1 MDLKSIL
8 NDHKSKHASSLASTD
23 NHRLESSFSL
33 IPDVFFD
40 DVLVKFKLTRLEI
53 LALVYLYRKAW
64 APTNVDRKYGMTP
77 HLDYKIFSQKLEIES
92 EHLMQTLRKLEEFGF
107 VQKMNHD
114 LYFVRKY
121 FTEELDKRYGQNYE
135 NSL

>member
-8 NDHKSKHASSLASTD
+8 NDHKSKNANLSASMDS
-23 NHRLESSFSL
+23 HRLESSFSF
-33 IPDVFFD
+33 IPDIFFD

-64 APTNVDRKYGMTP
+64 AATNVDRKYGMTP
-77 HLDYKIFSQKLEIES
+77 HLDYKIFSQKLEIEP